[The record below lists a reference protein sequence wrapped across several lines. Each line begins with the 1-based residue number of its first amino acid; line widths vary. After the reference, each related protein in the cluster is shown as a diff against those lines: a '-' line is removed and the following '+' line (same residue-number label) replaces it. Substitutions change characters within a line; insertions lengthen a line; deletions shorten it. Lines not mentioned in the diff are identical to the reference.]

1 MLKESTQ
8 KAFGMEWSQTD
19 IEIRDMAVDE
29 IRSEILNFVS
39 ERYGK
44 QEKTLGAEALREL
57 EKKMLLHFTDQ
68 FWKDHLLAMDR
79 LRHGVS
85 LRGYGQQNPLLEYK
99 REGTEMFMLMCSL
112 RDEAVLTQPLAFTP
126 DMMMPSMNAS
136 RQATE
141 RIFDVAVKHL
151 NKIPMQISQI
161 YQSISD
167 AQQSVNV
174 APAYRQK
181 ARHVYLQSVMV
192 DKNAPCP
199 CDQV

>member
-1 MLKESTQ
+1 M
-8 KAFGMEWSQTD
+8 
-19 IEIRDMAVDE
+19 
-29 IRSEILNFVS
+29 VS
-39 ERYGK
+39 K
-44 QEKTLGAEALREL
+44 KKHWVHDALREL

-112 RDEAVLTQPLAFTP
+112 RDEAVLTQLLAFTP

-141 RIFDVAVKHL
+141 RILDVASQAPQQDPNADIPDL
-151 NKIPMQISQI
+151 PINIPMPKQP
-161 YQSISD
+161 
-167 AQQSVNV
+167 VNT
-174 APAYRQK
+174 APAVPTK
-181 ARHVYLQSVMV
+181 GAEARLFGVRNGV
-192 DKNAPCP
+192 DKMPL
-199 CDQV
+199 VHVVLV

>member
-1 MLKESTQ
+1 MK
-8 KAFGMEWSQTD
+8 WVHTD
-19 IEIRDMAVDE
+19 GEIRDITVDE
-29 IRSEILNFVS
+29 IRMRSGGLSPIDTPARRNQVPM
-39 ERYGK
+39 RC
-44 QEKTLGAEALREL
+44 EL

-112 RDEAVLTQPLAFTP
+112 RDEAVLTQLLAFTP

-141 RIFDVAVKHL
+141 RILDVASQASKDP
-151 NKIPMQISQI
+151 NADIPDLPIHSSSASGCGTPPALPTKGAEARCLPLEMAWTLLHVHVVGSEV
-161 YQSISD
+161 
-167 AQQSVNV
+167 QSV
-174 APAYRQK
+174 AARQ
-181 ARHVYLQSVMV
+181 M
-192 DKNAPCP
+192 
-199 CDQV
+199 